1 MHIKLQEKEG
11 HRYLTIQEWAEE
23 DRPRERLLKHGS
35 SVLSNAELLAIL
47 MGSGVQNVNSLD
59 LAKHML
65 KAHDQDLDALAQ
77 QSPKELQRFKGIGAA
92 KAATIASA
100 LTLATRRN
108 EDPSVLGKK
117 KKIEFPRQAYE
128 VMKPDL
134 MGKVTEEF
142 WVLLLNHGKR
152 LIKKQR
158 ISIGG
163 LTRTVVDPKMVFKVA
178 IDHKASALILVHNHP
193 SGQLEAS
200 ASDIQLTRGL
210 VTASEVLDVQIA
222 DHIIFTD
229 KGYFSFVEEGVLKQ
243 PNVDEKVY
251 KHIC

>member
-1 MHIKLQEKEG
+1 MHINPQEKKAY
-11 HRYLTIQEWAEE
+11 RYLTIQEWAEE
-23 DRPRERLLKHGS
+23 DRPRERLLRHGS

-47 MGSGVQNVNSLD
+47 IGSGVQNTNSLD

-65 KAHDQDLDALAQ
+65 KAHDQDLNALAQ

-100 LTLATRRN
+100 LALATRRS
-108 EDPSVLGKK
+108 EDTLVLGKK
-117 KKIEFPRQAYE
+117 KIDLPRHAYE
-128 VMKPDL
+128 AIKPDL

-142 WVLLLNHGKR
+142 WVLLLNHSKG

-163 LTRTVVDPKMVFKVA
+163 LTRTIVDPKMVFKVA
-178 IDHKASALILVHNHP
+178 IDYKAAALILVHNHP

-200 ASDIQLTRGL
+200 ESDIQLTKGL
-210 VTASEVLDVQIA
+210 VSASEVLDVQIT

-229 KGYFSFVEEGVLKQ
+229 SGYFSFVEEGVLKQ
-243 PNVDEKVY
+243 PIVDEKVY